1 MGKVLVYI
9 ASSLDGFI
17 ARRDDDISWLDRF
30 SVDSVDYGYTEFMK
44 NIGTAIMGARTYEQ
58 SLLHPE
64 RLLASVKN
72 YIITRRILPVIPGID
87 TVFWH
92 DSLSDLVNTIKKESN
107 MNIFIVGGGQIISRF
122 IDEGLVDEVRQFII
136 PVILHDGI
144 LLYSQ
149 LTREIYL
156 EPIDTVKYQTD
167 IVELRYS
174 LTTKLKP

>member
-17 ARRDDDISWLDRF
+17 ARRDDDISWLDKF
-30 SVDSVDYGYTEFMK
+30 SGDSVDYGYTEFMK

-64 RLLASVKN
+64 RLLTSVKN
-72 YIITRRILPVIPGID
+72 YIITRRVLKTIPGID

-92 DSLSDLVNTIKKESN
+92 DSLSDLVATIKKESDLD
-107 MNIFIVGGGQIISRF
+107 IFIVGGGQIISRF
-122 IDEGLVDEVRQFII
+122 IDEGLVDEVRQFIV

-144 LLYSQ
+144 PLYSQ
-149 LTREIYL
+149 LTREISL
-156 EPIDTVKYQTD
+156 DLIDTVKYQTG

-174 LTTKLKP
+174 LNNEQHK